1 MKDTLK
7 SQLESYKRDNSKK
20 SKQAMLST
28 LNAMVGTM
36 TNNDS
41 STLNSIQTAK
51 SALTSSSSNK
61 NEIVQSVENVISNLS

>member
-1 MKDTLK
+1 MKDILK